1 MWELQRGFI
10 TQATALKLDF
20 VFMGVQY
27 SVRVLFLNVIFFLFR
42 EREKSCRILYMF
54 DQSDNKDWKDLLQV
68 FLCRTQSSRILN
80 CSN

>member
-27 SVRVLFLNVIFFLFR
+27 SVRVLFLNVIFFLL
-42 EREKSCRILYMF
+42 ELDLNYLILFHY
-54 DQSDNKDWKDLLQV
+54 L
-68 FLCRTQSSRILN
+68 
-80 CSN
+80 

>member
-27 SVRVLFLNVIFFLFR
+27 SVRVLFLNVIFSFS
-42 EREKSCRILYMF
+42 ERGKKVVEFYICLINQITTIGKICSKSFSVRL
-54 DQSDNKDWKDLLQV
+54 NQV
-68 FLCRTQSSRILN
+68 EF
-80 CSN
+80 

>member
-42 EREKSCRILYMF
+42 EREKSCRILYLF
-54 DQSDNKDWKDLLQV
+54 DQSDNNDWKDLLQV
-68 FLCRTQSSRILN
+68 FLCRTLTSRILN
-80 CSN
+80 